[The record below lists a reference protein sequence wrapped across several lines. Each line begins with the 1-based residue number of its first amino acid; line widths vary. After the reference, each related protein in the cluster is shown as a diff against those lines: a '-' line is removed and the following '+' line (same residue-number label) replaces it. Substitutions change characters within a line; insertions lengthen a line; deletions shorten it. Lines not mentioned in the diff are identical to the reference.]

1 MSGEIL
7 LSVDALSVRFGGIS
21 AIDSVSF
28 DVHVGEVVAIVG
40 PNGAG
45 KSTLLSAIMRM
56 VGWNGGDVRIRGQ
69 SLAKHSSDQVARSG
83 IALVPEGRQIFAD
96 LTVHENL
103 RLGMVAR
110 RSREGA
116 TEALEEVAQMF
127 PIIHEFRDRPAG
139 LLSGGQQQ
147 QLAIARALVADPDLL
162 LLDEPSLGLAPIVIE
177 TVFASLDTIRAAGR
191 TIVIVEQ
198 RAQRTIAFADRS
210 FVLADGRI
218 RAELGPSDA
227 DNTGLLRAAYFGAD
241 TSSNH
246 TAGHQ

>member
-1 MSGEIL
+1 MSGEAL
-7 LSVDALSVRFGGIS
+7 LSVDALSVRFGGIP
-21 AIDSVSF
+21 AVDSVSF
-28 DVHVGEVVAIVG
+28 DVKSGEVVAIVG

-56 VGWNGGDVRIRGQ
+56 VGWNGGDVTFRGQ
-69 SLAKHSSDQVARSG
+69 SLAKRSSDQVARSG
-83 IALVPEGRQIFAD
+83 VALVPEGRQIFAD

-116 TEALEEVAQMF
+116 KEALDEVIQMF

-218 RAELGPSDA
+218 RAELRPSDA
-227 DNTGLLRAAYFGAD
+227 NNTDLLRAAYFGAD
-241 TSSNH
+241 TSPNH
-246 TAGHQ
+246 TAVHP